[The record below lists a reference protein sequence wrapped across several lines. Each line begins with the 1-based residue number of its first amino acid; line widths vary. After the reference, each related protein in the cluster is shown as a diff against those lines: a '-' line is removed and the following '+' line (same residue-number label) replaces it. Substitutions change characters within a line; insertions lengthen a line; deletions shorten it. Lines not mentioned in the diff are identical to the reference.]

1 MSQPFLFRWLM
12 GSAFRSP
19 KKWALVA
26 TLFLLFALLSSA
38 FTPWTKQSLLSYPV
52 RFAEHLWFLGSNQVT
67 SWWNQ
72 YIGLRD
78 VHLENQELRQEI
90 LRLKQLLTEQIHR
103 SEDMDQLKS
112 LLEFK
117 NHSPDP
123 LLLASVMSSGGRGFF
138 ERIQINKGTQDQL
151 AVGMPAVTPFGVVG
165 LIARVGMHSA
175 YIQPLTSIRS
185 SIDILVARTRLRGVI
200 KGSGTGSL
208 LWEPRRRED
217 IQIGDLVISSG
228 LVGLIPKGY
237 PVATVAKIT
246 YNMNLATQ
254 LVELHPT
261 AELSRIEYVFLVKVD
276 AKDPQL

>member
-1 MSQPFLFRWLM
+1 MPQPFLFRWIM
-12 GSAFRSP
+12 GLAFRSP
-19 KKWALVA
+19 KKWSLVA
-26 TLFLLFALLSSA
+26 TLILLFALLSSA
-38 FTPWTKQSLLSYPV
+38 FTPWTKESLLSYPV
-52 RFAEHLWFLGSNQVT
+52 RFAEHLWFLGSHQVA
-67 SWWNQ
+67 SWWSQ

-78 VHLENQELRQEI
+78 IQLENQELHQEI

-103 SEDMDQLKS
+103 GEDMDQLKS

-117 NHSPDP
+117 SDSPDA

-138 ERIQINKGTQDQL
+138 ERIQIKKGSQDPL

-165 LIARVGMHSA
+165 LITRVGMHSA

-217 IQIGDLVISSG
+217 LQIGDLVISSG
-228 LVGLIPKGY
+228 LVGSIPKGY

-261 AELSRIEYVFLVKVD
+261 ADLSRLEYVFVVKVE
-276 AKDPQL
+276 AKDPQP